1 MQDPLSQLADAG
13 WLMILG
19 MGLVYA
25 MLGVMVLATSLMSRF
40 ILRFSPLATSPS
52 GLPDERPDAATLAA
66 ITAAVHMYRQETH
79 SSTTADS
86 KESSS

>member
-1 MQDPLSQLADAG
+1 MQDPLAQLADAC

-25 MLGVMVLATSLMSRF
+25 MLGCMVLATTLMSRV

-52 GLPDERPDAATLAA
+52 SEPDERPDAATLAA
-66 ITAAVHMYRQETH
+66 ITAAVHMYRHETQ

-86 KESSS
+86 KESAS